1 MGSNAVTKS
10 DNNRAEGGVGR
21 GKVGGTHGRA
31 EGGAH
36 GEEAAA
42 EAATEALLQTEFD
55 QLETQQFI
63 GQKNNE
69 QQQQQ

>member
-10 DNNRAEGGVGR
+10 DNNRAEGGVG
-21 GKVGGTHGRA
+21 GVGGRA
-31 EGGAH
+31 KGGAH